1 MDGRGDTDRD
11 MSRQP
16 GKSFDPR
23 PHLRRIRSQGQES
36 DYLDIKWRLAWLRAE
51 HPDARITTELVTLN
65 ETLAIFRATIEIPS
79 GGSATSY
86 GSETRTDFPDFI
98 EKAET
103 RSVGRALAAL
113 GYGTQFALEFDQG
126 SPVLDVEVSPGPPA
140 DSLERHQG
148 RPPLRLAPR
157 PEPEP
162 DPEPEPV
169 IEQEVEPVVAPARQA
184 VKSPSPAAT
193 EKQPRPE
200 EGYNPANFN
209 WNEFWH
215 WARGL
220 GYSSKSQVEG
230 LLGHPFGEM
239 TPREVRAELIAYRHD
254 QGLPV

>member
-1 MDGRGDTDRD
+1 MDGRGNTDRD
-11 MSRQP
+11 MSRQS

-23 PHLRRIRSQGQES
+23 PHLRRIQSQGQES
-36 DYLDIKWRLAWLRAE
+36 DYLDVKWRLAWLRAE
-51 HPDARITTELVTLN
+51 HPDARITTELTTLN
-65 ETLAIFRATIEIPS
+65 ETLAIFRATIEIPG
-79 GGSATSY
+79 GGSATGY
-86 GSETRTDFPDFI
+86 GSETRTDFADFI

-113 GYGTQFALEFDQG
+113 GYGTQFALEFDLG
-126 SPVLDVEVSPGPPA
+126 EPVLDVETEPGRSAEPP
-140 DSLERHQG
+140 ERHKG

-157 PEPEP
+157 PEPES
-162 DPEPEPV
+162 EPEPV
-169 IEQEVEPVVAPARQA
+169 IEQVVEQPPAPARQA
-184 VKSPSPAAT
+184 AKGASTAGP
-193 EKQPRPE
+193 EKQPRPDD
-200 EGYNPANFN
+200 GYNPANFN

-239 TPREVRAELIAYRHD
+239 TPREVRAELIAYRRD

>member
-1 MDGRGDTDRD
+1 MDGRGDTDRET
-11 MSRQP
+11 SRQP
-16 GKSFDPR
+16 GKPFDPR
-23 PHLRRIRSQGQES
+23 PHLRRIQSQGQES

-51 HPDARITTELVTLN
+51 HPDARITTELATLN

-79 GGSATSY
+79 GGSATGY
-86 GSETRTDFPDFI
+86 GSETRTDFADFI

-103 RSVGRALAAL
+103 RSIGRALAAL
-113 GYGTQFALEFDQG
+113 GYGTQFALELDLG
-126 SPVLDVEVSPGPPA
+126 DPELDVEVPPGPPV
-140 DSLERHQG
+140 DSPERHQG

-157 PEPEP
+157 LEA
-162 DPEPEPV
+162 EPEPV
-169 IEQEVEPVVAPARQA
+169 VEQEVEPVAAPAQQA
-184 VKSPSPAAT
+184 VKSTSPAAL

-230 LLGHPFGEM
+230 LLGHPLGEM
-239 TPREVRAELIAYRHD
+239 TPREVRAELIAYRRD

>member
-1 MDGRGDTDRD
+1 MDGRGDTDRN

-23 PHLRRIRSQGQES
+23 PHLRRIKSQGQES
-36 DYLDIKWRLAWLRAE
+36 DYLDVKWRLAWLRAD
-51 HPDARITTELVTLN
+51 HPDARITTELATLN

-79 GGSATSY
+79 GGSATGY

-103 RSVGRALAAL
+103 KSVGRALAAL
-113 GYGTQFALEFDQG
+113 GYGTQFALEFDLG
-126 SPVLDVEVSPGPPA
+126 GPVLDLEIPSGA
-140 DSLERHQG
+140 SAESSERHQG

-162 DPEPEPV
+162 EQEPV
-169 IEQEVEPVVAPARQA
+169 VEQEVEQPPEPMRQA
-184 VKSPSPAAT
+184 VKSSSPAPPEPT
-193 EKQPRPE
+193 PRSE

-230 LLGHPFGEM
+230 LLGHPLGEM
-239 TPREVRAELIAYRHD
+239 TPREVRAELVAYRRD

>member
-11 MSRQP
+11 MSRKP

-23 PHLRRIRSQGQES
+23 SHLRRIKSQGQES
-36 DYLDIKWRLAWLRAE
+36 DYLDVKWRLAWLRAE
-51 HPDARITTELVTLN
+51 HPDARMNTELATLN

-79 GGSATSY
+79 GGSATGY
-86 GSETRTDFPDFI
+86 GSETRSDFPDFI

-103 RSVGRALAAL
+103 RSIGRALAAL
-113 GYGTQFALEFDQG
+113 GYGTQFALEFDLG
-126 SPVLDVEVSPGPPA
+126 SPVLDLETPPGTVAESPDRP
-140 DSLERHQG
+140 QT

-157 PEPEP
+157 PAPEPVVEREAEQPPEPERQTAASSSAIT
-162 DPEPEPV
+162 PEPEP
-169 IEQEVEPVVAPARQA
+169 P
-184 VKSPSPAAT
+184 T
-193 EKQPRPE
+193 E
-200 EGYNPANFN
+200 EGYDPANFN

-230 LLGHPFGEM
+230 LLGHPLGEM
-239 TPREVRAELIAYRHD
+239 TPREVRAELIAYRRD

>member
-1 MDGRGDTDRD
+1 MDGRGNADRD
-11 MSRQP
+11 TSRQP

-23 PHLRRIRSQGQES
+23 PHLRRIQSQGQES
-36 DYLDIKWRLAWLRAE
+36 EYLDIKWRLAWLRAE
-51 HPDARITTELVTLN
+51 HPDARITTELATLN

-79 GGSATSY
+79 GGSATGY
-86 GSETRTDFPDFI
+86 GSEMRTDFADFI

-103 RSVGRALAAL
+103 RSIGRALAAL
-113 GYGTQFALEFDQG
+113 GYGTQFALELDLG
-126 SPVLDVEVSPGPPA
+126 DPALDVEVPPGPSV
-140 DSLERHQG
+140 DSPERHQG

-157 PEPEP
+157 PEA
-162 DPEPEPV
+162 EPEPV
-169 IEQEVEPVVAPARQA
+169 IEQDVEQPPVPARQA
-184 VKSPSPAAT
+184 SKSASPAAP

-230 LLGHPFGEM
+230 LLGHPLGEM
-239 TPREVRAELIAYRHD
+239 TPREVRSELIAYRRD